1 MTETMLTGLL
11 GRLSIGYCAFKV
23 VKDEKDMPL
32 DLRFVEANAAFER
45 MTGLSLDVLSG
56 TSVRTRIGMVKQVGF
71 NWTQLIDEVLSA
83 SRFDGL
89 TRHVEI
95 RNRQY
100 KLTCFFPEQDTLAVT
115 LQDLTEELANERIV
129 QRQKQALETVF
140 AELEVIFNSAQ
151 DAMFL
156 VAYEGEKFTYIRNN
170 RRHQELTG
178 YNAPEIY
185 GKTPQ
190 ELLGEET
197 GTIVETNYRRCIE
210 LGKTLTFEETLTMR
224 GGTKDWLTS
233 LTPVQSGD
241 SHHYVVGCRTDIT
254 EVRKLRKE
262 KENQLRDLQ
271 AMFSEHTATM
281 LHIDP
286 ETGRIIDANP
296 AACEFYGYSRD
307 ELLELSIQDINMLTE
322 EEVHRR
328 RLMAYAG
335 RQRYFLFPHR
345 LKNGEIRLVD
355 VYSCPVNYGGRSVL
369 FSIIFDVTDREDF
382 REAMNRER
390 ELLSVTLHSIGDGV
404 VTTDSAGLITSLN
417 KAAEE
422 ITGWNEEEAIGQ
434 HFSDIIRLRCEET
447 GKEVDNPIE
456 LVLKSGL
463 IVGLANHT
471 VLVRKDGRVLP
482 IDDSAAPI
490 KNETGRF
497 FGVVMVFRDV
507 SRDKEQQRQILYLSY
522 HDPLT
527 GLHNRRYLEEQLRT
541 LDSRQYLPLAV
552 VMGDVNG
559 LKITNDVFGHS
570 SGDMLLKKVAEIL
583 RENCRK
589 TDILARW
596 GGDEFLLL
604 MPRVG
609 PKDAERFVER
619 VKLGLSEK
627 SEGNLHLSVSF
638 GCAVKTQPEED
649 LQEILKEAEEWMY
662 HQKLMEGSSYRNTI
676 LSTLL
681 ATLHENSIETEE
693 HAARIKAYC
702 KAIGIALELSSEEQ
716 SELALLAVLH
726 DIGKVGVRQN
736 VLQKPGPLTAE
747 EWEEMKRHS
756 EIGYRIAQNTPELS
770 MVADYILSHHE
781 RWDGKGYPRNL
792 KGAQIPL
799 LCRILAVVDAYDAMT
814 SDRVYRKAL
823 SKEAAMEEL
832 RRNAGTQFDPSLTDL
847 FLGLL
852 AEEDKKV

>member
-1 MTETMLTGLL
+1 MTEAILTGLL
-11 GRLSIGYCAFKV
+11 GRLSIGYCAFV
-23 VKDEKDMPL
+23 VIKDDKDMPL
-32 DLRFVEANAAFER
+32 DLQFLEANATFES
-45 MTGLSLDVLSG
+45 MTGLPLDVLSG
-56 TSVRTRIGMVKQVGF
+56 VSLREHIGKVGQVGF
-71 NWTQLIDEVLSA
+71 NWIRLMNEALSA
-83 SRFDGL
+83 YEKDGL
-89 TRHVEI
+89 TRHIEI
-95 RNRQY
+95 RGRQY
-100 KLTCFFPEQDTLAVT
+100 KLTCFCPEQGTMAVT
-115 LQDLTEELANERIV
+115 LQDLTDELANERIV
-129 QRQKQALETVF
+129 HRQKEALEAVF

-156 VAYEGEKFTYIRNN
+156 VQYDGEKFSYIRNN
-170 RRHQELTG
+170 RRHQELSG
-178 YNAPEIY
+178 YTAEEMY
-185 GKTPQ
+185 GITPR

-197 GTIVETNYRRCIE
+197 GAIVENNYRRCIE
-210 LGKTLTFEETLTMR
+210 LGKTLTYEETLTMR
-224 GGTKDWLTS
+224 GGTRDWLTS
-233 LTPVQSGD
+233 LTPVQTGENLR
-241 SHHYVVGCRTDIT
+241 YVVGCRTDIT
-254 EVRKLRKE
+254 EVRKLRRE
-262 KENQLRDLQ
+262 KENQLKDLQ

-286 ETGRIIDANP
+286 ENGRIIDANP

-307 ELLELSIQDINMLTE
+307 ELLELSIQDINMLSE

-328 RLMAYAG
+328 RLMAYSG
-335 RQRYFLFPHR
+335 RERYFLFPHR

-355 VYSCPVNYGGRSVL
+355 VYSCPVNYGGHSVL

-404 VTTDSAGLITSLN
+404 VTTDSTGLITSLN

-422 ITGWNEEEAIGQ
+422 ITGWTEEEAIGE
-434 HFSDIIRLRCEET
+434 HFSDIIRLKSEET
-447 GKEVDNPIE
+447 GKQVDNPIE

-471 VLVRKDGRVLP
+471 VLIRKDGRALP

-490 KNETGRF
+490 QNETGKF

-507 SRDKEQQRQILYLSY
+507 SHDKEQQRQILYLSY

-541 LDSRQYLPLAV
+541 LDARQFLPLAV

-570 SGDMLLKKVAEIL
+570 SGDMLLKKVAETL

-638 GCAVKTQPEED
+638 GCAVKTKPEED
-649 LQEILKEAEEWMY
+649 LQKILKEAEEWMY

-693 HAARIKAYC
+693 HAERIKAYC
-702 KAIGIALELSSEEQ
+702 QAIGHALQLSGEEQ

-747 EWEEMKRHS
+747 EWDEMKRHS

-770 MVADYILSHHE
+770 VVADYILSHHE

-792 KGAQIPL
+792 EGAQIPL
-799 LCRILAVVDAYDAMT
+799 LCRILAVADAYDAMT
-814 SDRVYRKAL
+814 SDRIYRKAL
-823 SKEAAMEEL
+823 SKEAAMAEL
-832 RRNAGTQFDPSLTDL
+832 RINAGTQFDPSLADL

-852 AEEDKKV
+852 AEEKVL

>member
-11 GRLSIGYCAFKV
+11 GRLSIGYCAFEV
-23 VKDEKDMPL
+23 VKDDKDMPS
-32 DLRFVEANAAFER
+32 DLRFVEANAAFES
-45 MTGLSLDVLSG
+45 MTGLSLDVLTGMSL
-56 TSVRTRIGMVKQVGF
+56 RTHIGQTGQVDF
-71 NWTQLIDEVLSA
+71 NWMPLIDEALSA
-83 SRFDGL
+83 SGSDGL
-89 TRHVEI
+89 SQHVEI
-95 RNRQY
+95 RDRQY
-100 KLTCFFPEQDTLAVT
+100 KLTCFCPEQNTLAVA

-129 QRQKQALETVF
+129 QRQKEALETVF

-156 VAYEGEKFTYIRNN
+156 ALYDGEKFTYIRNN

-178 YNAPEIY
+178 YNSPEIY
-185 GKTPQ
+185 GKTPR

-197 GTIVETNYRRCIE
+197 GAIVENSYRRCIE

-233 LTPVQSGD
+233 LTPVQAGED
-241 SHHYVVGCRTDIT
+241 LRYVVGCRTDIS
-254 EVRKLRKE
+254 EVKKLRRE
-262 KENQLRDLQ
+262 KEDQLRDLQ

-296 AACEFYGYSRD
+296 AACNFYGYSRG

-328 RLMAYAG
+328 RLMAYSG
-335 RQRYFLFPHR
+335 RERYFLFPHR
-345 LKNGEIRLVD
+345 LKSGEIRLVD

-422 ITGWNEEEAIGQ
+422 ITGWIEEEAIGQ
-434 HFSDIIRLRCEET
+434 HFSDIIRLRSEET
-447 GKEVDNPIE
+447 GKQVDNPIE

-471 VLVRKDGRVLP
+471 VLIRKDGRVLP

-490 KNETGRF
+490 QNETGKF

-541 LDSRQYLPLAV
+541 LDARQSLPLAV

-559 LKITNDVFGHS
+559 LKITNDVFGHG
-570 SGDMLLKKVAEIL
+570 SGDMLLKKVAETL

-638 GCAVKTQPEED
+638 GCAVKTKPEED

-693 HAARIKAYC
+693 HAERIKTYC
-702 KAIGIALELSSEEQ
+702 QAIGNALQLNSEEQ

-736 VLQKPGPLTAE
+736 VLQKPSPLTLE
-747 EWEEMKRHS
+747 EWDEMKRHS

-770 MVADYILSHHE
+770 VVADYILSHHE

-799 LCRILAVVDAYDAMT
+799 LCRILAVADAYDAMT

-823 SKEAAMEEL
+823 SKEEAIEEL
-832 RRNAGTQFDPSLTDL
+832 RKNSGSQFDPSLADL

-852 AEEDKKV
+852 TEKKIV

>member
-11 GRLSIGYCAFKV
+11 GRLSIGYCAFEV
-23 VKDEKDMPL
+23 VKDEKDMPS
-32 DLRFVEANAAFER
+32 DLQFLEANSAFES

-56 TSVRTRIGMVKQVGF
+56 TSLRTHVGMAGQVGF
-71 NWTQLIDEVLSA
+71 SWIELIDEALSA
-83 SRFDGL
+83 SGSDCL
-89 TRHVEI
+89 SRHVEI
-95 RNRQY
+95 HDRQY
-100 KLTCFFPEQDTLAVT
+100 KLTCFCPEQGTLAVT

-140 AELEVIFNSAQ
+140 TELEVIFNSAQ

-156 VAYEGEKFTYIRNN
+156 ALYDGENFTYIRNN

-178 YNAPEIY
+178 YSSPEIY
-185 GKTPQ
+185 GKMPR

-197 GTIVETNYRRCIE
+197 GAIVENNYRRCIE

-224 GGTKDWLTS
+224 GGTRDWLTS
-233 LTPVQSGD
+233 LTPVQAGEN
-241 SHHYVVGCRTDIT
+241 HRYIVGCRTDIS
-254 EVRKLRKE
+254 EVKKLRKE

-271 AMFSEHTATM
+271 AMFTEHTAIM

-286 ETGRIIDANP
+286 ENGHIIDANP
-296 AACEFYGYSRD
+296 AACEFYGYSRG

-328 RLMAYAG
+328 RLMAYSG
-335 RQRYFLFPHR
+335 RERYFLFPHR
-345 LKNGEIRLVD
+345 LKSGEIRLVD

-422 ITGWNEEEAIGQ
+422 ITGWPEEEAIGQ
-434 HFSDIIRLRCEET
+434 HFSDIIRLKSEET

-471 VLVRKDGRVLP
+471 VLIRKDGRVLP

-490 KNETGRF
+490 QNETGTF

-541 LDSRQYLPLAV
+541 LDTRQYLPLAV

-559 LKITNDVFGHS
+559 LKITNDVFGHG
-570 SGDMLLKKVAEIL
+570 SGDTLLKKVAETL

-609 PKDAERFVER
+609 QKDAERFVER

-638 GCAVKTQPEED
+638 GCAVKTKPEED

-693 HAARIKAYC
+693 HAERIKTYC
-702 KAIGIALELSSEEQ
+702 QAIGHALQLSSEEQ

-747 EWEEMKRHS
+747 EWDEMRRHS

-770 MVADYILSHHE
+770 VVADYILSHHE

-792 KGAQIPL
+792 EGAQIPL
-799 LCRILAVVDAYDAMT
+799 LCRILAVADAYDAMT

-823 SKEAAMEEL
+823 SKEEAMKEL
-832 RRNAGTQFDPSLTDL
+832 RKNSGAQFDPSLADL

-852 AEEDKKV
+852 TEETVV